1 MTDRYIA
8 RTGRVQSW
16 LDNPESKLPV
26 SCTVFVVDDSMEGPN
41 GIESSW
47 RFVSHALRN
56 AAGVAGHLSKLRPRG
71 EENGKGLVASG
82 PVSFARVYSVLNET
96 LQNLFQLRPRGAE
109 KGKGLVASGPVSFAK
124 IYSVLNETLRR
135 GGTYKNGACVIHL
148 DANHADL
155 EEFVDAS
162 RAELPWVKKC
172 IDITPE
178 WWNELSESL
187 QEKIFKAIQAGD
199 IWLNKVK
206 YDKRGNRIYGNV
218 CLEIYLPSR
227 GTCLLQHVQLG
238 SCNVEDLYPAFTEGM
253 RQLVDLHGRTG
264 VGDTGEYLSPD
275 VDRQVGLGVLG
286 LANFLSLQGVS
297 YAAFGEALEA
307 VNEGLDVETT
317 PAIVLARE
325 WVGAIAGAA
334 QIARAA
340 GMDRAFTI
348 APTASCS
355 YKYKDL
361 EGFTTAPEIAPPI
374 SRVVDRDSGTFGVE
388 SFDYGNVEIA
398 SDVGWYSYK
407 KVVDEICRTFANTGL
422 FHGYSFNSWSDVV
435 SYDQAFIQDWLQSPQ
450 TSLYYALQVMPDTL
464 RKDDATAIIEGD
476 DYADIFGFASEML
489 DDLDA
494 DDNDPFCSSCAE

>member
-1 MTDRYIA
+1 MSNYVA

-26 SCTVFVVDDSMEGPN
+26 SCTVFVVDDSMEGPE
-41 GIESSW
+41 GIERSW

-56 AAGVAGHLSKLRPRG
+56 AAGVAVHLSKLRPRG

-82 PVSFARVYSVLNET
+82 PVSFAR
-96 LQNLFQLRPRGAE
+96 
-109 KGKGLVASGPVSFAK
+109 

-148 DANHADL
+148 DANHKDL

-172 IDITPE
+172 IDITTE
-178 WWNELSESL
+178 WWNDLTEPV
-187 QEKIFKAIQAGD
+187 QAKILKAIQAGD

-206 YDKRGNRIYGNV
+206 YDRKGNRIYGNV

-238 SCNVEDLYPAFTEGM
+238 ACNVEDLRPAFIKGM
-253 RQLVDLHGRTG
+253 SELVALHGRTG
-264 VGDTGEYLSPD
+264 VGDTGEYLAPE

-286 LANFLSLQGVS
+286 LANFLAYHGVS

-307 VNEGLDVETT
+307 VNLGLDFEQT
-317 PAIVLARE
+317 PAIILAQE
-325 WVGAIAGAA
+325 WVAAVAGAA
-334 QIARAA
+334 QIARAN
-340 GMDRAFTI
+340 GMERAFTI

-355 YKYKDL
+355 YNYKDL
-361 EGFTTAPEIAPPI
+361 RGFTTTPEIAPPI
-374 SRVVDRDSGTFGVE
+374 SRLVDRDSGTFGVQ
-388 SFDYGNVEIA
+388 SFDYGDVEIA
-398 SDVGWYSYK
+398 SEVGWHAYK
-407 KVVDEICRTFANTGL
+407 KVADEICRCYELTGL

-435 SYDQAFIQDWLQSPQ
+435 SYDQAFIQDWLSSPQ

-464 RKDDATAIIEGD
+464 RKDDVTSLLDEGS
-476 DYADIFGFASEML
+476 DYADLFGFS
-489 DDLDA
+489 DLDA
-494 DDNDPFCSSCAE
+494 DDNDQFCSSCAE